1 MIRRI
6 LERLDRW
13 VISREHYRQIGD
25 GGYILRMRVAR
36 YRRARLVF
44 ADGTVLNPGDAIAE
58 LHLDN
63 RFAAE
68 LHQGRNAG
76 FRFRQ
81 ELLRMMPALAQDL
94 SSRPEYRE
102 IRAVGAATI
111 FSRSLRLFAM
121 LGFEHRPLPA
131 YTRWWLGTWERIV
144 LAGYH
149 PDGRRRFAQGRTPEL
164 RHVWITRSTVLRCWG
179 ADRHAEDAG
188 AASRGPAP
196 RPASPARM
204 SQRGRRTGGTPD
216 EDAV

>member
-44 ADGTVLNPGDAIAE
+44 ADGTVLNPGDAIGE

-68 LHQGRNAG
+68 LHQGKNAG

-81 ELLRMMPALAQDL
+81 ELLRMMPAL
-94 SSRPEYRE
+94 
-102 IRAVGAATI
+102 
-111 FSRSLRLFAM
+111 
-121 LGFEHRPLPA
+121 
-131 YTRWWLGTWERIV
+131 
-144 LAGYH
+144 
-149 PDGRRRFAQGRTPEL
+149 PDRR
-164 RHVWITRSTVLRCWG
+164 HS
-179 ADRHAEDAG
+179 
-188 AASRGPAP
+188 
-196 RPASPARM
+196 
-204 SQRGRRTGGTPD
+204 
-216 EDAV
+216 